1 MISLTKIF
9 FFTVSTS
16 LSNTL
21 YCKEISFSVLY
32 WDALNAFKVKSQCNV
47 KQFQAKCIPVQL
59 GTRPGNICN
68 NGTIEMKLL
77 QLQWNSYDCNR
88 ALHEANMRF
97 IDRDYYTPGRIG
109 IGGNSTGRLVLA
121 FKLVLFCCK
130 SEKIP
135 LSMWLADL
143 SYNQLK
149 RWQQWNN
156 NPGKNSQI
164 GGIQGTQ

>member
-1 MISLTKIF
+1 M
-9 FFTVSTS
+9 
-16 LSNTL
+16 
-21 YCKEISFSVLY
+21 
-32 WDALNAFKVKSQCNV
+32 QCET
-47 KQFQAKCIPVQL
+47 IPSKMHPSAIRDKAWQHL
-59 GTRPGNICN
+59 QCN

-135 LSMWLADL
+135 LSM
-143 SYNQLK
+143 
-149 RWQQWNN
+149 
-156 NPGKNSQI
+156 
-164 GGIQGTQ
+164 